1 MKQHI
6 TPEDWGTF
14 ERSNPEA
21 AKKAREYYSNWQE
34 EYIRERYPNQF
45 VTMDWW
51 PINIFFNI
59 GQMIE
64 FLQQYS
70 NMEIRWN
77 RVESLW
83 YFKRFNKSEENNYI
97 ELCDALWEAVKN
109 VLNK

>member
-21 AKKAREYYSNWQE
+21 AKKAREYYSNWQQ
-34 EYIRERYPNQF
+34 EYIQERYPNQF

-64 FLQQYS
+64 FLHDHKIHYLTALECEWP
-70 NMEIRWN
+70 N
-77 RVESLW
+77 
-83 YFKRFNKSEENNYI
+83 YDCDYDKFFKAQDI
-97 ELCDALWEAVKN
+97 CDALWGSVKE
-109 VLNK
+109 VFNK